1 MNFDVN
7 NVVKKL
13 KKLESTLKTKIENGS
28 LYSEVRRY
36 ADDKAATLR
45 RKVKSSKDAKK
56 LIAAI
61 QQRKK
66 QIEKIAAELP
76 SEVKTVKSYVKA
88 QRKELEKL
96 GNELLKKAKNGEFN
110 ATSIRSAIRAATSKK
125 SASSTS
131 KKATSAK
138 TTAKATSKRA
148 TSKKRK

>member
-28 LYSEVRRY
+28 LYNEVRRY
-36 ADDKAATLR
+36 ADGKASKLR
-45 RKVKSSKDAKK
+45 QKVKSSKDAKK

-61 QQRKK
+61 QERKK

-76 SEVKTVKSYVKA
+76 SEVKIVKNYVKH

-96 GNELLKKAKNGEFN
+96 GNDLIKKAKKGEFN
-110 ATSIRSAIRAATSKK
+110 ADTLRSAIRAATTKK
-125 SASSTS
+125 AASPIKSTTKKATTKKTS
-131 KKATSAK
+131 KK
-138 TTAKATSKRA
+138 
-148 TSKKRK
+148 KK